1 MKIVSWNV
9 NGIRA
14 VYNKGALDDF
24 IQNHKPDAIFF
35 QEIKASIEKI
45 PKELLKYKS
54 YECFYHPAERPGY
67 SGVAV
72 WVKSKDKNKIIKKGM
87 KGFTDKEGRVL
98 SVDID
103 KNITLVSVYVPNGG
117 KSEEAYKEKLKFYKL
132 LTAHIKTL
140 EKNKKTVI
148 LGGDFNCAEK
158 EIDLAQPE
166 RHLNNVCFREDI
178 RKEFEVFRKNKFIDV
193 FRHFYPDKKDSYTY
207 WDNFDFSLPKGKK
220 PREINRGWR
229 LDYFFVSEKNIKKVS
244 SVEILD
250 KVMGSDHCPVM
261 ITLK

>member
-98 SVDID
+98 SVDI
-103 KNITLVSVYVPNGG
+103 
-117 KSEEAYKEKLKFYKL
+117 
-132 LTAHIKTL
+132 
-140 EKNKKTVI
+140 
-148 LGGDFNCAEK
+148 
-158 EIDLAQPE
+158 
-166 RHLNNVCFREDI
+166 
-178 RKEFEVFRKNKFIDV
+178 
-193 FRHFYPDKKDSYTY
+193 
-207 WDNFDFSLPKGKK
+207 
-220 PREINRGWR
+220 
-229 LDYFFVSEKNIKKVS
+229 
-244 SVEILD
+244 
-250 KVMGSDHCPVM
+250 
-261 ITLK
+261 